1 MASDNESSGTKT
13 GNWADRF
20 KNNFVVTLLSMLVIG
35 FSSGIGAAR
44 FFVEWTNQ
52 VLITQNRLTEL
63 EKIEKDHQNLVKE
76 HQKLIEQCNNLNV
89 SITVPRH
96 QESVDK
102 ETIFKGTASRKLK
115 PNEHLWLVVN
125 PFDSRG
131 WYPQNT
137 EIALNHDN
145 SWEHKALIG
154 QGQEDSRR
162 NFNVVVV
169 LANESAN
176 TQFNE
181 YLENGRKNKD
191 YPEQPLPNGTIQL
204 DKITVTRK

>member
-1 MASDNESSGTKT
+1 
-13 GNWADRF
+13 
-20 KNNFVVTLLSMLVIG
+20 MLVIG
-35 FSSGIGAAR
+35 FGAGIGAAK
-44 FFVEWTNQ
+44 FFVNWTKQ

-63 EKIEKDHQNLVKE
+63 EKTENDHQNLVKE
-76 HQKLIEQCNNLNV
+76 HQKLVELSRSKPIPLKF

>member
-1 MASDNESSGTKT
+1 MFIPKN
-13 GNWADRF
+13 F
-20 KNNFVVTLLSMLVIG
+20 KKNFVVILLSMLVIG
-35 FSSGIGAAR
+35 FGAGIGAAK
-44 FFVEWTNQ
+44 FFVNWTKQ

-63 EKIEKDHQNLVKE
+63 EKTENDHQNLVKE
-76 HQKLIEQCNNLNV
+76 HQKLVELSRSKPIPLKF
-89 SITVPRH
+89 SITVPRQ

-102 ETIFKGTASRKLK
+102 ETIFKGTASRELE

-125 PFDSRG
+125 PFDSSG

-137 EIALNHDN
+137 EISLNHDNSN